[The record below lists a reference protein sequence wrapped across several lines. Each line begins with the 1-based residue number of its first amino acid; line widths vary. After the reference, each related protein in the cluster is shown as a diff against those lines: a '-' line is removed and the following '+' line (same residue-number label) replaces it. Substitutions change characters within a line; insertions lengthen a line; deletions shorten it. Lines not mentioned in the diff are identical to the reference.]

1 MAHFLKTKFNVKIEL
16 HFLFKYL
23 PRQFAGNE
31 VELLFLVT
39 LTLSL
44 SATDTTRCQI
54 FRNSTVWTSSTDF
67 KSTAMITG
75 TVILYNFF
83 CFI

>member
-31 VELLFLVT
+31 VE
-39 LTLSL
+39 
-44 SATDTTRCQI
+44 DTTRCQI

-75 TVILYNFF
+75 TVIL
-83 CFI
+83 